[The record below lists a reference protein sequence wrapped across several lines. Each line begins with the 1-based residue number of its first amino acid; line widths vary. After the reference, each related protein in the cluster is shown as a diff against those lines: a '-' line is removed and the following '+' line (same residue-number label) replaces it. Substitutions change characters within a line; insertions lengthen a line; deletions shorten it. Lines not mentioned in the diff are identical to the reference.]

1 MPDKEH
7 NEIIELTDVVE
18 EGHPD
23 QPNLPSQG
31 EVPATDEALD
41 DLDLEKEI
49 DEIFSGLGAS
59 SSEDKADGSSASLSD
74 DMDLD
79 ELLGVSSKTVDTG
92 QAPSGDLPELE
103 LPDDPALS
111 PEPGDKNLEQDQ
123 GGPADAPEEITS
135 HDAPSPQESMPAPE
149 PEEPVRSSL
158 DPDLLGPLSQ
168 RLAAMEEKVAQLE
181 SAEALTPEQLDSR
194 LTAFAEEL
202 AAKQQEQA
210 DALLLELRSE
220 LEQHFEQKL
229 QTVLDE
235 ATARNQEESAQ
246 VLAKQMEEVSALI
259 DSKLQEAQDREGD
272 VTQAV
277 AAQMEGLRAD
287 LLKELEDAIPAAAAQ
302 VIREEILA
310 LTQEH

>member
-7 NEIIELTDVVE
+7 SEIIELTDVVE

-23 QPNLPSQG
+23 QPNLPPQG
-31 EVPATDEALD
+31 EIPSTDEALD

-49 DEIFSGLGAS
+49 DEIFSDLGAS
-59 SSEDKADGSSASLSD
+59 SSEDTADDSSTSLSG

-79 ELLGVSSKTVDTG
+79 ELLGESSKTADKG

-103 LPDDPALS
+103 LSDDQAVS
-111 PEPGDKNLEQDQ
+111 PEHGDKDLAQDQ
-123 GGPADAPEEITS
+123 GRPADVPE
-135 HDAPSPQESMPAPE
+135 DAPQEPA
-149 PEEPVRSSL
+149 EPVRSSF
-158 DPDLLGPLSQ
+158 DPDLLGHLSQ
-168 RLAAMEEKVAQLE
+168 RLAAMEEKVSLLE
-181 SAEALTPEQLDSR
+181 SAEPLTPEQLDSR

-210 DALLLELRSE
+210 DALRQELRSE
-220 LEQHFEQKL
+220 LEQHIEQKL

-235 ATARNQEESAQ
+235 ATAHNQEKSAQ
-246 VLAKQMEEVSALI
+246 GL
-259 DSKLQEAQDREGD
+259 
-272 VTQAV
+272 